1 MIRVILYTYLYMSD
15 YLKTKSK
22 EHKENKS
29 IIPCQNYTFE
39 HLRSISINVFVY
51 DLQLKGLI
59 Q

>member
-1 MIRVILYTYLYMSD
+1 MSH